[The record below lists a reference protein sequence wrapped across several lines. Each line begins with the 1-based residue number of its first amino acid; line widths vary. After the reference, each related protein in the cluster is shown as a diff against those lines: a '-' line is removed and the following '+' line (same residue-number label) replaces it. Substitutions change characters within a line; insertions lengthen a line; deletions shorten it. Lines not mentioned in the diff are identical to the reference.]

1 MAVLLPFF
9 ASPVLLAL
17 LLLSCSTVVLLLI
30 SVAVFRGRSGGFSR
44 AHDGGAEVPQT
55 YPVLGCLVAFC
66 RNKHRLL
73 DWYTECLAA
82 SPTQTIVVR
91 RLGARRTV
99 VTANPKNVEHML
111 RTNFGN
117 YPKGKPF
124 TDLLGD
130 LLGCGIFNA
139 DGDLWHAQR
148 KLASHEFTTRSLRE
162 LVVGALEAETD
173 GRLVPFLGVTAD
185 QGRVVDLQEI
195 LRRFAFDTICM
206 ISLGTDPGCLE
217 PSLPDSSLAAAFDTA
232 SEICARRGA
241 SPVSAVWKLKRA
253 LGIGSERVLREK
265 VGLVQKSVMELIRRR
280 KAEEELKGKPCDDF
294 LSRLISGGH
303 DVEVVRDM
311 VISFIMAGRDTTSS
325 ALTWFFWLLSRH
337 ADIEQQ
343 VRMEVAQVKGRLDYH
358 NLKEM
363 RVLEAC
369 LYESMRLYPP
379 VAWDSKHAAT
389 DDVLPDGTR
398 VGRGDRVTYF
408 PYGMGRMETLWGK
421 DAAEFRPGRWHL
433 ADPNGWDQAAK
444 VSPFKYPVFQGGPRV
459 CLGKEMAFVQMK
471 YVAAAVL
478 QRFELRPVDD
488 GSRVFVP
495 LLTAH
500 MAGGLRVV
508 ARRRDPVHDSAQK

>member
-1 MAVLLPFF
+1 MAVLLSLLAAP
-9 ASPVLLAL
+9 APLALVLLL
-17 LLLSCSTVVLLLI
+17 CSFVLLLLI
-30 SVAVFRGRSGGFSR
+30 SISVFRGRSTRGR
-44 AHDGGAEVPQT
+44 GGAGMPRT

-73 DWYTECLAA
+73 DWYTELLAA

-111 RTNFGN
+111 KTNFGN

-130 LLGCGIFNA
+130 LLGCGIFNT
-139 DGDLWHAQR
+139 DGDLWHTQR
-148 KLASHEFTTRSLRE
+148 RMASHEFTTRSLRG
-162 LVVGALEAETD
+162 LVVGAMEGEAD
-173 GRLVPFLGVTAD
+173 GRLVPFLGAAAD
-185 QGRVVDLQEI
+185 DDRVVDLQEI

-217 PSLPDSSLAAAFDTA
+217 PSLPDSTLAAAFDVA
-232 SEICARRGA
+232 SVICARRGA
-241 SPVSAVWKLKRA
+241 APVSAVWKLKRA

-265 VGLVQKSVMELIRRR
+265 VGLVQRSVMELIRRR
-280 KAEEELKGKPCDDF
+280 KAEEELKGKACDDF

-337 ADIEQQ
+337 PDIEQQ
-343 VRMEVAQVKGRLDYH
+343 VANEAAQVKGKLDYH

-408 PYGMGRMETLWGK
+408 PYGMARMETLWGK
-421 DAAEFRPGRWHL
+421 DAAEFRPCRWL
-433 ADPNGWDQAAK
+433 QPEAK
-444 VSPFKYPVFQGGPRV
+444 ETVLRVSPFKYPVFQGGPRV

-478 QRFELRPVDD
+478 RQFELRPVDE

-500 MAGGLRVV
+500 MAGGLPV
-508 ARRRDPVHDSAQK
+508 AVRRRAGGIPAGSPL

>member
-1 MAVLLPFF
+1 MAALFLPFL
-9 ASPVLLAL
+9 ASPAALAL
-17 LLLSCSTVVLLLI
+17 VLLSCSFAIVLLI
-30 SVAVFRGRSGGFSR
+30 SIVVFPGRFRDLSNGRGGG
-44 AHDGGAEVPQT
+44 EVPQT
-55 YPVLGCLVAFC
+55 YPVLGCLAAFY

-73 DWYTECLAA
+73 DWYTELLAA
-82 SPTQTIVVR
+82 SPTQTIVVW
-91 RLGARRTV
+91 RLGAPRTV
-99 VTANPKNVEHML
+99 VTANPQNVEHML
-111 RTNFGN
+111 KTNFGN

-124 TDLLGD
+124 TELLGD

-139 DGDLWHAQR
+139 DGDLWHTQR

-162 LVVGALEAETD
+162 LVVGALEAEAD
-173 GRLVPFLGVTAD
+173 GRLLPFLAAAAAEE
-185 QGRVVDLQEI
+185 RVVDLQEI

-217 PSLPDSSLAAAFDTA
+217 PSLPDSSLAAAFDAA
-232 SEICARRGA
+232 SEICARRGTA
-241 SPVSAVWKLKRA
+241 PVFAVWKLKRA
-253 LGIGSERVLREK
+253 LSVGSERVLKER
-265 VGLVQKSVMELIRRR
+265 VGHIHGAVMKLICRR
-280 KAEEELKGKPCDDF
+280 KEGMEREYGKASDDF

-325 ALTWFFWLLSRH
+325 ALTWFFWMLSCH
-337 ADIEQQ
+337 PDIEQQ
-343 VRMEVAQVKGRLDYH
+343 VANEAAQVKGKLDYH

-379 VAWDSKHAAT
+379 VAWDSKHAAG

-408 PYGMGRMETLWGK
+408 PYGMGRMETLWGE
-421 DAAEFRPGRWHL
+421 DAAEFRPERWQL
-433 ADPNGWDQAAK
+433 GDPEEDREATK

-478 QRFELRPVDD
+478 RRFELRPASDV
-488 GSRVFVP
+488 RPVFVP
-495 LLTAH
+495 LLTSH

-508 ARRRDPVHDSAQK
+508 VRRRG